1 MQFDPRQFK
10 DTPAS
15 RGHKVPKDCNY
26 DSNARSRAIKAT
38 LRQALEYAKL
48 LSSDEVWVVHFTFQ
62 DNVTEDPYWP
72 SFVRVFGLRISGTI
86 WSLRK

>member
-1 MQFDPRQFK
+1 MRRYPDIVR
-10 DTPAS
+10 TS
-15 RGHKVPKDCNY
+15 
-26 DSNARSRAIKAT
+26 SNARSRAIKAT

-72 SFVRVFGLRISGTI
+72 SFVRVFGLRISGTT